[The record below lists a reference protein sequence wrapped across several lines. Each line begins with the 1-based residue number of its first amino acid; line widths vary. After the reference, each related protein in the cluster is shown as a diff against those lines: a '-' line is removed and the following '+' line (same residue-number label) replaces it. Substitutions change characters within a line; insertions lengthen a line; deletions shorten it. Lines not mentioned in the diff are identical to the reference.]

1 MFGQEQ
7 QMQVPMLAAL
17 AAAVV
22 LGLKR
27 PDLASGAL
35 AATQAG
41 AVQAQLG
48 YSRDFEREADRVGL
62 QALGEAGYDPRAM
75 AVFFEKLQRA
85 TRVMDDGSVP
95 GYLRSHPVTTER
107 IADAQNR
114 SAGMPYRQHLDSPEF
129 QLIRAKLRSENGEAR
144 DAVAGFEAPVRDKRY
159 ASEAAARHGLT
170 NALLRARRAPD
181 AAAELV
187 RLRAAGASGPMIE
200 TLAGRVK
207 RALGDK
213 AGAAALLAAAH
224 AQFPR
229 SRSVLYAYVEALQDA
244 GRSPEALSEL
254 NDALRLY
261 PSDSRLHS
269 LQAQSYAALGK
280 RLLQHQAQADV
291 YALQSSLPAAIER
304 LQLARTAGDGDFY
317 QLSMVDARLK
327 DLRARHSLEL
337 AADKR

>member
-35 AATQAG
+35 GATEAG

-114 SAGMPYRQHLDSPEF
+114 SAGMPYRQHLDSAEF
-129 QLIRAKLRSENGEAR
+129 HLVRAKLRSEAGEAR
-144 DAVAGFEAPVRDKRY
+144 DAVSHFEGSVRDKRY
-159 ASEAAARHGLT
+159 ASEAGARYGLT
-170 NALLRARRAPD
+170 RALLRAPRPKD
-181 AAAELV
+181 ARAELA
-187 RLRAAGASGPMIE
+187 RLRATGASGPMVE
-200 TLAGRVK
+200 TLYARVMQ
-207 RALGDK
+207 ALRDK
-213 AGAAALLAAAH
+213 AGAGALLSEARAG
-224 AQFPR
+224 FP
-229 SRSVLYAYVEALQDA
+229 QP
-244 GRSPEALSEL
+244 GR
-254 NDALRLY
+254 
-261 PSDSRLHS
+261 
-269 LQAQSYAALGK
+269 
-280 RLLQHQAQADV
+280 
-291 YALQSSLPAAIER
+291 
-304 LQLARTAGDGDFY
+304 
-317 QLSMVDARLK
+317 
-327 DLRARHSLEL
+327 
-337 AADKR
+337 